1 MKLKSPSRAATT
13 LLVGMALFV
22 AATIF
27 AQKLSAERSADE
39 TTTKLVCDMVAKYHI
54 SQGEIND
61 ETSRKLL
68 KRYLKQLDPQKL
80 YLLASDVESFQS
92 HATKLDDL
100 VKAGN
105 VDFAYSVF
113 NLYLRRLEERMTM
126 ADKLIDADHDFS
138 LDEEMVIDADEIAWA
153 KSKSELDDRWR
164 RRIKYGLLNLKLD
177 DTEPDESR
185 KRMHKRYHNI
195 RTMARQTDDSEMLE
209 MYLSALTHTFDPHSS
224 YMSPETL
231 EDFRIQMELSLEG
244 IGAALQLEDGLTVV
258 KQIVPGGAA
267 HDEGS
272 LKVGDKITGVA
283 QGEDGE
289 MVDIVEM
296 KLSKVV
302 RYIRGKKGTIVRLQL
317 KPEGGGETRILSLT
331 RQKIEL
337 KESAVKGEIIES
349 PERFGGRKLR
359 IGVVHIPSFYRDF
372 RGAQRGDKNFK
383 STSRDVRRVLDEFHL
398 KGAVDLVIVDL
409 RMNGGGALSESIE
422 VSGLFIDR
430 GPIVQV
436 KEQNGHIKSHDDVD
450 AGVAYDGP
458 LVVVCNRLSASAS
471 EIFAGAIKDYKR
483 GIVVGDSTTHGKG
496 TVQNVMPVGRRYFGI
511 LTQQKRGALK
521 LTINQFYRVNG
532 DSTQNRGVR
541 SDVVL
546 PSLLD
551 HMDLGESFLDN
562 ALAFDQVPAAAYR
575 PVGLVTRNVVS
586 MLQQRSKKRV
596 AADPD
601 FQKKLK
607 EIERYLSRKNRK
619 TITLNEEKLRQE
631 READKTDDDKKKKD
645 IEGYLPRKNR
655 KTIPLNEEKDDPDMT
670 KEDAPIF
677 PAAFYNDEILSI
689 SLDYIDLLKGQKTAN
704 K

>member
-22 AATIF
+22 ATTIF
-27 AQKLSAERSADE
+27 AQKLAAERAADA
-39 TTTKLVCDMVAKYHI
+39 TTTKLVCEMVAKYHI

-61 ETSRKLL
+61 ETSKKLL
-68 KRYLKQLDPQKL
+68 KRYLKQLDRQKL
-80 YLLASDVESFQS
+80 YLLASDVKAIQT

-100 VKAGN
+100 MKSGN
-105 VDFAYSVF
+105 VDFAYDVF
-113 NLYLRRLEERMTM
+113 KLYLRRLEERMAM

-138 LDEEMVIDADEIAWA
+138 LDEEMVIDADKTDWA
-153 KSKSELDDRWR
+153 QSKAELDERWR
-164 RRIKYGLLNLKLD
+164 RRIKYDLLNLKLD
-177 DTEPDESR
+177 DTELAESR
-185 KRMHKRYHNI
+185 ERMHKRYRNI
-195 RTMARQTDDSEMLE
+195 RTMARQTEDAEMLE
-209 MYLSALTHTFDPHSS
+209 MYLSSLTHTFDPHSS

-231 EDFRIQMELSLEG
+231 EDFRIQMELSLEV
-244 IGAALQLEDGLTVV
+244 IGAALQSEDGLTVV

-267 HDEGS
+267 HEEGS
-272 LKVGDKITGVA
+272 LAVGDKITGVA

-302 RYIRGKKGTIVRLQL
+302 RFIRGKKGTIVRLQI
-317 KPEGGGETRILSLT
+317 KAEDGGETKVLSLT

-337 KESAVKGEIIES
+337 KESAVKGEIIEA
-349 PERFGGRKLR
+349 PERLGGRKLR

-372 RGAQRGDKNFK
+372 RGAQRGDKDFK
-383 STSRDVRRVLDEFHL
+383 STSRDVRKVLDEFHL
-398 KGAVDLVIVDL
+398 KGTVDVVIVDL

-430 GPIVQV
+430 GPVVQV

-450 AGVAYDGP
+450 SGVAYDGP

-496 TVQNVMPVGRRYFGI
+496 TVQNVMPVGRRFFG
-511 LTQQKRGALK
+511 LLNQQQRGALK

-562 ALAFDQVPAAAYR
+562 ALAFDQVPAAGYK
-575 PVGLVTRNVVS
+575 PVGLVADNVVQ

-596 AADPD
+596 MAEPD
-601 FQKKLK
+601 FQKKQK

-631 READKTDDDKKKKD
+631 RDADKSDEDKKKKD
-645 IEGYLPRKNR
+645 
-655 KTIPLNEEKDDPDMT
+655 EEKDDPD
-670 KEDAPIF
+670 KKKADAPIF
-677 PAAFYNDEILSI
+677 PKAFYNDEILSI
-689 SLDYIDLLKGQKTAN
+689 SIDYIDLLKGQKTA
-704 K
+704 KK

>member
-13 LLVGMALFV
+13 LLIGMALFV
-22 AATIF
+22 ATTIF
-27 AQKLSAERSADE
+27 AQKLAAERAADA
-39 TTTKLVCDMVAKYHI
+39 TTTKLVCEMVAQYHI

-61 ETSRKLL
+61 ETSKKLL
-68 KRYLKQLDPQKL
+68 KRYLNQLDRQKL
-80 YLLASDVESFQS
+80 YLLASDVKAIQPN
-92 HATKLDDL
+92 ATKLDDL
-100 VKAGN
+100 MKSGN
-105 VDFAYSVF
+105 VDFAYDVF
-113 NLYLRRLEERMTM
+113 KLYLQRLEERMAM
-126 ADKLIDADHDFS
+126 ADKLIDAEHDFS
-138 LDEEMVIDADEIAWA
+138 LDEEMVIDADETDWA
-153 KSKSELDDRWR
+153 KSKAELDERWR
-164 RRIKYGLLNLKLD
+164 KRIKYDLLNLKLD
-177 DTEPDESR
+177 DTELAESR
-185 KRMHKRYHNI
+185 ERMHKRYRNI
-195 RTMARQTDDSEMLE
+195 RTMARQTEDAEMLE

-244 IGAALQLEDGLTVV
+244 IGAALQSEDGLTVV

-272 LKVGDKITGVA
+272 LTVGDKITGVA

-302 RYIRGKKGTIVRLQL
+302 RFIRGKKGTIVRLEL

-349 PERFGGRKLR
+349 PERLGGRKLR

-372 RGAQRGDKNFK
+372 RGAQRGDKDFK
-383 STSRDVRRVLDEFHL
+383 STSRDVRKVLDNFQL
-398 KGAVDLVIVDL
+398 KGTVDVVIVDL

-430 GPIVQV
+430 GAVVQV
-436 KEQNGHIKSHDDVD
+436 KEQNGRIKSHDDVD

-458 LVVVCNRLSASAS
+458 LVVICNRLSASAS

-496 TVQNVMPVGRRYFGI
+496 TVQNVMPVGRRFFG
-511 LTQQKRGALK
+511 LLNQQQRGALK

-562 ALAFDQVPAAAYR
+562 ALAFDQVPAAAYK
-575 PVGLVTRNVVS
+575 PVGLVADNVVQL
-586 MLQQRSKKRV
+586 LQQRSKKRV
-596 AADPD
+596 TAEPK
-601 FQKKLK
+601 FQKKQK

-631 READKTDDDKKKKD
+631 RDADKTEGDEKKKK
-645 IEGYLPRKNR
+645 
-655 KTIPLNEEKDDPDMT
+655 EEKKNPDE
-670 KEDAPIF
+670 KKADAPVF
-677 PAAFYNDEILSI
+677 PKAFYNDEILSI
-689 SLDYIDLLKGQKTAN
+689 SIDYIDLLNNQKTA
-704 K
+704 KE

>member
-13 LLVGMALFV
+13 LLIGMALFV
-22 AATIF
+22 ATTIF
-27 AQKLSAERSADE
+27 AQKLAAERAADA
-39 TTTKLVCDMVAKYHI
+39 TTTKLVCEMVAQYHI

-61 ETSRKLL
+61 ETSKKLL
-68 KRYLKQLDPQKL
+68 KRYLNQLDRQKL
-80 YLLASDVESFQS
+80 YLLASDVKAIQPN
-92 HATKLDDL
+92 ATKLDDL
-100 VKAGN
+100 MKSGN
-105 VDFAYSVF
+105 VDFAYDVF
-113 NLYLRRLEERMTM
+113 KLYLQRLEERMAM
-126 ADKLIDADHDFS
+126 ADKLIDAEHDFS
-138 LDEEMVIDADEIAWA
+138 LDEEMVIDADETDWA
-153 KSKSELDDRWR
+153 KSKAELDERWR
-164 RRIKYGLLNLKLD
+164 KRIKYDLLNLKLD
-177 DTEPDESR
+177 DTELAESR
-185 KRMHKRYHNI
+185 ERMHKRYRNI
-195 RTMARQTDDSEMLE
+195 RTMARQTEDAEMLE

-244 IGAALQLEDGLTVV
+244 IGAALQSEDGLTVV

-272 LKVGDKITGVA
+272 LTVGDKITGVA

-302 RYIRGKKGTIVRLQL
+302 RFIRGKKGTIVRLEL

-349 PERFGGRKLR
+349 PERLGGRKLR

-372 RGAQRGDKNFK
+372 RGAQRGDKDFK
-383 STSRDVRRVLDEFHL
+383 STSRDVRKVLDNFQL
-398 KGAVDLVIVDL
+398 KGTVDVVIVDL

-430 GPIVQV
+430 GAVVQV
-436 KEQNGHIKSHDDVD
+436 KEQNGRIKSHDDVD

-458 LVVVCNRLSASAS
+458 LVVICNRLSASAS

-496 TVQNVMPVGRRYFGI
+496 TVQNVMPVGRRFFG
-511 LTQQKRGALK
+511 LLNQQQRGALK

-562 ALAFDQVPAAAYR
+562 ALAFDQVPAAAYK
-575 PVGLVTRNVVS
+575 PVGLVADNVVQL
-586 MLQQRSKKRV
+586 LQQRSKKRV
-596 AADPD
+596 TAEPK
-601 FQKKLK
+601 FQKKQK

-631 READKTDDDKKKKD
+631 RDADKTEGDEKKKK
-645 IEGYLPRKNR
+645 
-655 KTIPLNEEKDDPDMT
+655 EEKKNPDE
-670 KEDAPIF
+670 KKADAPVF
-677 PAAFYNDEILSI
+677 PKAFYNDEILSI
-689 SLDYIDLLKGQKTAN
+689 SIDYIDLLKNQKTA
-704 K
+704 KE